1 MKEFKTEE
9 RLEKITRVV
18 KARQFSLNVVLENIH
33 DPHNVSAIFRT
44 CDAVG
49 IPGISLLYSSE
60 EFPKISKVS
69 SASAMKWVEYEKFTD
84 TAECYNTLRKRGYK
98 IFATSL
104 TEESKGLYNI
114 DLTQKAAFVL
124 GNEHRGVSKEAADL
138 ADEIISIPMFGMI
151 QSLNV
156 SVATAVICYE
166 ALRQRLAAGMYDE
179 SGLDER
185 ELNNMI
191 DEWCSK

>member
-18 KARQFSLNVVLENIH
+18 RSRQFSLNVVLENIH

-49 IPGISLLYSSE
+49 IPEVSLLYNSE

-69 SASAMKWVEYEKFTD
+69 SASAMKWVDYEKYTD
-84 TAECYNTLRKRGYK
+84 TGECFNALRDRGYR
-98 IFATSL
+98 IYATAL
-104 TEESKGLYNI
+104 TEKSKGLYDT
-114 DLTQKAAFVL
+114 DLTQKAAVVM
-124 GNEHRGVSKEAADL
+124 GNEHRGVSEEAASL
-138 ADEIISIPMFGMI
+138 ADELIVIPMYGMI

-166 ALRQRLAAGMYDE
+166 ALRQRLAKGMYGKSELNDA
-179 SGLDER
+179 